1 MENQTEYRIHNH
13 NQIQIQNQRHH
24 HLPEKSNYDFA
35 TTVSQ
40 RCSKI
45 KNVLQAKAQEYA
57 SSVSR
62 FHNFEVAARIADT
75 TPEKAL
81 KGMMLKH
88 EVSVMDLIEWAE
100 SSPGKLSLA
109 IIDEK
114 IGDNINYLILLEGLL
129 KLRVL
134 ACMRD
139 DDPTDEGYD
148 SNGE

>member
-1 MENQTEYRIHNH
+1 MDNQKHY
-13 NQIQIQNQRHH
+13 
-24 HLPEKSNYDFA
+24 HLPEKPALDF
-35 TTVSQ
+35 TFTVSQ
-40 RCSKI
+40 RCSAI

-57 SSVSR
+57 STTSR
-62 FHNFEVAARIADT
+62 FHNFEVAARIANT

-100 SSPGKLSLA
+100 SSPQKLSIA

-129 KLRVL
+129 IRRVFENQE
-134 ACMRD
+134 
-139 DDPTDEGYD
+139 PVQTTI
-148 SNGE
+148 